1 MRLLYLKCT
10 KIRFRPGFTRTRY
23 PLLPIHSW
31 SYRGRAESD
40 GNWERKERRRRES
53 MERKTADDR
62 GKKKCQEKGG
72 NSPVCIEI
80 LGTPLLRARTSVL
93 IFMKSGQTFWK
104 LSKKVIEQT
113 DDTTGTVIK
122 NESQILDL
130 AGFVREM
137 STEERTNHEQLKS
150 FARTSLLSTIC
161 CVKATIS
168 TLCSVVLHCHGPF
181 TTDSN
186 EQLSLLWM
194 KFDIQHD

>member
-1 MRLLYLKCT
+1 LK
-10 KIRFRPGFTRTRY
+10 
-23 PLLPIHSW
+23 
-31 SYRGRAESD
+31 
-40 GNWERKERRRRES
+40 
-53 MERKTADDR
+53 
-62 GKKKCQEKGG
+62 
-72 NSPVCIEI
+72 VIE
-80 LGTPLLRARTSVL
+80 
-93 IFMKSGQTFWK
+93 
-104 LSKKVIEQT
+104 KVIEQT

-181 TTDSN
+181 TTGRNDRAIITFMN
-186 EQLSLLWM
+186 E
-194 KFDIQHD
+194 IRYTTR